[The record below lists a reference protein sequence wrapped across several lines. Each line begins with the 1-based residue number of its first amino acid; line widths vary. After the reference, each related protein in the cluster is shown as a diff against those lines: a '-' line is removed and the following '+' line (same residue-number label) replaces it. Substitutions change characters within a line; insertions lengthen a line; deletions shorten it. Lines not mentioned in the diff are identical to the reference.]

1 MNEILRQYLDR
12 CKEWLENL
20 HFKALHIKALL
31 GLFALV
37 LLVSIAIAI
46 RGGAESV
53 EVTAPTPPIAI
64 VIALP
69 EVMVDVAGGVK
80 SPGVY
85 SLPANS
91 RVIDALKA
99 AGKAKVGTDLSLLNL
114 ARIVKDG
121 EQIYVEPPLV
131 PSRVSNSQSGS
142 SHSSHSQ
149 PPTFAAK
156 KSRVKME
163 ILNINRATASE
174 FDQLPGI
181 GPVLAKRIF
190 SYRKINGPFSVI
202 EDLQK
207 VSGIGSS
214 KFTKL
219 KSKVRV

>member
-1 MNEILRQYLDR
+1 M
-12 CKEWLENL
+12 ENL

-46 RGGAESV
+46 RGGAEPV
-53 EVTAPTPPIAI
+53 ELATPTAPIAI
-64 VIALP
+64 VITLP

-121 EQIYVEPPLV
+121 EQIYVEPPLA
-131 PSRVSNSQSGS
+131 PARVSNSQSRGNE
-142 SHSSHSQ
+142 H
-149 PPTFAAK
+149 PNFVAK
-156 KSRVKME
+156 KPRVKME
-163 ILNINRATASE
+163 ILNINRATARE

-214 KFTKL
+214 KFAKL